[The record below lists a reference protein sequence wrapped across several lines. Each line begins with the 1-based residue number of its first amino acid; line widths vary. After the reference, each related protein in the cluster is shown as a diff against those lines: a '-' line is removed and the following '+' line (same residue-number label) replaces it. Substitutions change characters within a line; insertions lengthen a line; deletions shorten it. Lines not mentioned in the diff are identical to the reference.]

1 MAYATDNPIKKI
13 AGMGAGN
20 SLWFYTDGD
29 AKATVVASGYFNSA
43 YKELSKGDVILCSI
57 GVGGTHEM
65 DVITVTSETGA
76 TTVTTIALA

>member
-1 MAYATDNPIKKI
+1 MAYETSNPIRKI
-13 AGMGAGN
+13 SQAGAGN
-20 SLWFYTDGD
+20 SSWFYTDGD
-29 AKATVVASGYFNSA
+29 AKAAVVASGYFNSA

-76 TTVTTIALA
+76 TTVTTVALA